1 MFRFRPSVQCTVI
14 VLKEHTQKNRIAA
27 AKRKLDRDEEAV
39 KNKCGEN
46 KRKREFLL
54 NQLRVIEAEQEED
67 VKNYLLVYN
76 FMGLV
81 NFMLWSITCN

>member
-1 MFRFRPSVQCTVI
+1 MQANKKFDADNAVDKIIKELHDNLVQKNNF
-14 VLKEHTQKNRIAA
+14 LEEKNRIAA

-54 NQLRVIEAEQEED
+54 NQLRVIEAEQEDD
-67 VKNYLLVYN
+67 VKNYLLIYN
-76 FMGLV
+76 F
-81 NFMLWSITCN
+81 I